1 MGVDREAG
9 PDVRKT
15 MAHYGRKTREM
26 LQTKSRSVRQKVLTA
41 GSMILRAKLKYL
53 ERDAAP
59 AVRGDDRKAGGNGEG
74 RRSVVFLNN
83 SYYNFYYLAAALRRR
98 GWNAISV
105 SIEDPNGP
113 NANFYHGNDLCL
125 YDPDPIKMFN
135 KLRWL
140 LGEIE
145 HNYRMVHFYGKGHL
159 SLFPTEFDT
168 DGVFDRL
175 PFDILRLKRSG
186 VKIGYSVCGCLDGV
200 SQSAV
205 HAWSG
210 GCCDRCVWQH
220 NPMVCSDRGNLAW
233 GRKMHRLCDLIASE
247 GFPALDFQAGEKV
260 YREPLT
266 TALDPEFWHPE
277 IAIPDRFR
285 LRREPEE
292 LIVYH
297 AVGNFET
304 RALNGRNLKG
314 SGSVVSAI
322 ERLRSEGFN
331 VRLEFATGLPN
342 VEVRFLQVQA
352 DIIVDQLN
360 YGRYGAT
367 AREGMMLGKPTV
379 CHINRKELADEL
391 KLESIETCPLV
402 SADES
407 SIYAV
412 LRELLANADRRK
424 EIGRAGRQFAIKW
437 HSADACAARFE
448 EVYDGLFGLVE
459 PVLDAVSS
467 HN

>member
-1 MGVDREAG
+1 MDTFGQ
-9 PDVRKT
+9 
-15 MAHYGRKTREM
+15 KTREM
-26 LQTKSRSVRQKVLTA
+26 LRRKSLSVRQKALTV
-41 GSMILRAKLKYL
+41 GSIALLAKLKYL
-53 ERDAAP
+53 ERNDTP
-59 AVRGDDRKAGGNGEG
+59 AVRDCDHEARSEEEC

-98 GWNAISV
+98 GWDAISV

-113 NANFYHGNDLCL
+113 NAAFYHGNDLSL
-125 YDPDPIKMFN
+125 HDADPMKMFG
-135 KLRWL
+135 KLRGL
-140 LGEIE
+140 LREIE
-145 HNYRMVHFYGKGHL
+145 RSYRMVHFYGKGHL
-159 SLFPTEFDT
+159 SLFPSEFDT
-168 DGVFDRL
+168 DGVIDRL
-175 PFDILRLKRSG
+175 PFDVLRLKRSG

-220 NPMVCSDRGNLAW
+220 NPMVCNDRGNLAW
-233 GRKMHRLCDLIASE
+233 GHKMHLLCDLIATE

-266 TALDPEFWHPE
+266 TALDPEFWRPD
-277 IAIPDRFR
+277 IAIPKRFR
-285 LRREPEE
+285 FRRLPGE

-304 RALNGRNLKG
+304 RAQNGKNLKG
-314 SGSVVSAI
+314 TASVVSAI
-322 ERLRSEGFN
+322 ERLRSEGIN
-331 VRLEFATGLPN
+331 VKLEFATGLPN
-342 VEVRFLQVQA
+342 AEVRFLQAQA

-379 CHINRKELADEL
+379 CYINRKERAGEA

-412 LRELLANADRRK
+412 LRELLANEERRK
-424 EIGRAGRQFAIKW
+424 EIGRAGRQFALKW
-437 HSADACAARFE
+437 HSADSCAVRFE
-448 EVYDGLFGLVE
+448 EAYDGLFVERSSELVRGGR
-459 PVLDAVSS
+459 S
-467 HN
+467 NRN